1 MIATGG
7 GVVTRAENLPLLSQ
21 NGRVIFL
28 DTPPEGLPTA
38 GRPLSQ
44 SKTPETLYRERLP
57 LYRKAADVV
66 LPITRDVEE
75 NMKKLREI
83 VL

>member
-7 GVVTRAENLPLLSQ
+7 GVVTRERNLPLLSQ
-21 NGRVIFL
+21 NGRVVFL
-28 DTPPEGLPTA
+28 DTPPTGLSVK

-44 SKTPETLYRERLP
+44 KKSPEVLYAERLP
-57 LYRKAADVV
+57 LYRKAADIT

-75 NMKKLREI
+75 NMQKLREA
-83 VL
+83 LL